1 MKVVPV
7 VSWLMEGRKEARQ
20 AGRLAS
26 QPLPSPHGVV
36 GFSSVWMLIEGPCL
50 GKSEEPRQTSNK
62 KGLIEGGTWMI

>member
-26 QPLPSPHGVV
+26 QPLPHEVV

-62 KGLIEGGTWMI
+62 KGLI